1 MGLSVMTRSRV
12 FGIASAVACVVV
24 ALTALIALAQAPP
37 RPQPSTPSR
46 PSYVPF
52 DPTAPAI
59 REGNELRK
67 GAEGLQS
74 GANPFPEFVKRVGP
88 GLYEIGTVMVDM
100 NAKQA
105 KVPGRINMTRGIIEY
120 LAVVDGRGKL
130 HESILALNVQPSMLQ
145 LALIL
150 MGLEAGEW
158 APPEPGGRRAPTF
171 VKMGDPVSLFVEWAK
186 DGKTERMPADALIF
200 NRETQQSLKG
210 NRWNFTGSFFS
221 GRGFA
226 ADVTGSV
233 IATFFDYRA
242 VLNVSQQ
249 IGNPYRGQNQ
259 GYEIN
264 VSAVPPVD
272 TPIRLVFEPAP
283 R

>member
-1 MGLSVMTRSRV
+1 MRSIMMRSRV
-12 FGIASAVACVVV
+12 VGIGSAVACAVV
-24 ALTALIALAQAPP
+24 ALTALIALAQAPA

-46 PSYVPF
+46 PYVPF

-59 REGNELRK
+59 REENELRK

-74 GANPFPEFVKRVGP
+74 GANPFPEFVKKIGP
-88 GLYEIGTVMVDM
+88 GLYEIGTVVLDM

-105 KVPGRINMTRGIIEY
+105 KVPGRVNMNRGIIEY

-158 APPEPGGRRAPTF
+158 APPEPGARISAPTF
-171 VKMGDPVSLFVEWAK
+171 VKMGDPLALFVEWVK
-186 DGKTERMPADALIF
+186 DGKTERMPADTLIF

-221 GRGFA
+221 ARGFA

-249 IGNPYRGQNQ
+249 VGNPYRGQNQ

-264 VSAVPPVD
+264 AGAVPPLD